1 MTITRIDS
9 GPRMSQAVVTG
20 NLVFT
25 AGRVAH
31 ENAGRDVGSQTRE
44 ILDGIDALLAKA
56 GTDKSRIVSV
66 AIWLAAIGDFDA
78 MNAVYDAW
86 VDQANPP
93 TRACVEAR
101 LPGSEFAVEIA
112 VIAER

>member
-9 GPRMSQAVVTG
+9 GPRMSQAVVVG
-20 NLVFT
+20 NLVYT
-25 AGRVAH
+25 AGRVAAAT
-31 ENAGRDVGSQTRE
+31 AGQDVGSQTKE
-44 ILDGIDALLAKA
+44 ILEGLDALLAKA

-66 AIWLAAIGDFDA
+66 SIWLAAIGDFDA

-86 VDQANPP
+86 VDRANPP
-93 TRACVEAR
+93 ARACVEAR
-101 LPGSEFAVEIA
+101 LAGSQFAVEIA

>member
-1 MTITRIDS
+1 MAITRIDS
-9 GPRMSQAVVTG
+9 GPRMSQAAIVG

-25 AGRVAH
+25 AGRVAG
-31 ENAGRDVGSQTRE
+31 ETAGRDVGSQTRE
-44 ILDGIDALLAKA
+44 ILDGIDALLERA

-66 AIWLAAIGDFDA
+66 SIWLAAIGDFDA
-78 MNAVYDAW
+78 MNVVYDAW
-86 VDQANPP
+86 VDKANPP

-101 LPGSEFAVEIA
+101 LAGSEFAVEIA